1 MNDDRRRASGASRA
15 ARRRV
20 LLPAL
25 AAGVLALAGGAPPV
39 AATAPSTVAAQEPA
53 PVDVLPPVAVELV
66 RLDVVV
72 SEKRGKPRAGLT
84 REDFVVLEDGQPQ
97 EIVQFQAFSRPAPAP
112 AATRGAPPPEAEAN
126 PDAEKTEQLL
136 PARYV
141 VLAVDDLHMEMASL
155 VRARRAIERFIRE
168 DLRDED
174 QLALV
179 TTSGAHALSQEFTTD
194 RGLLLQT
201 LLRLS
206 PQSKRAEWMN
216 VPYLTDYQAELIEAG
231 DPLALDAAIQEIMA
245 AGTFQDA
252 DTAEQEARRKARLVL
267 SEAVYN
273 SRLTLE
279 TLERLCRGL
288 SSVSGRKAIFFVSD
302 GFVTGLTARTGSAF
316 DVRRITDAATRAG
329 VVVYTLDTRG
339 LIASPPSAT
348 ASSRVRTQPATVGLI
363 EAMRRRGDS
372 AALDAMN
379 AMSADTGGF
388 LVENNND
395 LRSGLR
401 EMAKDTETYYVLAY
415 EPANTKRDGAYRKIE
430 VKLPAVRGVKVRT
443 RSGYFAPDERRL
455 RVATSEEDRSRRE
468 EQRRSEMLI
477 ALSSL
482 APLSGIPVRLSADFV
497 SLESGVVQ
505 LVVSGSVDVRGLP
518 FARVRGRRQAT
529 LESVAVVY
537 DEQGEAKATL
547 PTERSEIS
555 VADADFERLARE
567 GVVYQRTQPLA
578 PGRYQVRLATRE
590 DATGLL
596 GSAWQWVEIPDLAPG
611 RLALSSLFLLREG
624 APAQAPAGSEAE
636 LVLQNAQARRR
647 FRRDESLY
655 AQLYA
660 YNPRRDP
667 AGAVDLVSQA
677 EVLRKGQLLG
687 TAAPEAIELGA
698 PGGPPQP
705 HTTRIRLRSFEPGDY
720 ELRVTVTD
728 RKASAIVSRRI
739 GFTVE

>member
-1 MNDDRRRASGASRA
+1 MKN
-15 ARRRV
+15 
-20 LLPAL
+20 AL
-25 AAGVLALAGGAPPV
+25 AALLAATGCAAGLLGSPLRLESAPPPPV
-39 AATAPSTVAAQEPA
+39 QEPEPA
-53 PVDVLPPVAVELV
+53 EVLPPVSVEVV
-66 RLDVVV
+66 RLEVVV
-72 SEKRGKPRAGLT
+72 SERRGKPRAGLT

-97 EIVQFQAFSRPAPAP
+97 QIVQFQAFTRPTPPPP
-112 AATRGAPPPEAEAN
+112 AAPGAPPAA
-126 PDAEKTEQLL
+126 AREQDEEESEELL
-136 PARYV
+136 PARYI

-245 AGTFQDA
+245 AGTFIDPES
-252 DTAEQEARRKARLVL
+252 AEKEALRKARLVL
-267 SEAVYN
+267 AEAVYN

-302 GFVTGLTARTGSAF
+302 GFVTGLSASSGSAF

-388 LVENNND
+388 LVENSND

-415 EPANTKRDGAYRKIE
+415 EPSNTKRDGGYRRIE
-430 VKLPAVRGVKVRT
+430 VKLPGVRGVKVRT
-443 RSGYFAPDERRL
+443 RSGYFAPDEGRL
-455 RVATSEEDRSRRE
+455 RVATSAQDRARRE

-497 SLESGVVQ
+497 SLEGGVTQ
-505 LVVSGSVDVRGLP
+505 LVVSGSVDVRALA
-518 FARVRGRRQAT
+518 FARVRGRRQAAI
-529 LESVAVVY
+529 ESVAVVY
-537 DEQGEAKATL
+537 DERGETRATL
-547 PTERSEIS
+547 PTERTEIS
-555 VADADFERLARE
+555 VSDADFERLARD

-590 DATGLL
+590 EATGLL
-596 GSAWQWVEIPDLAPG
+596 GSSWQWIEIPDLAPG
-611 RLALSSLFLLREG
+611 RLALSSLFLLKEG
-624 APAQAPAGSEAE
+624 EPAATAAAAAGAAPSAE
-636 LVLQNAQARRR
+636 GQLVLQNAQARRL

-660 YNPRRDP
+660 YNPRRD
-667 AGAVDLVSQA
+667 AGGAVDLVSQA
-677 EVLRKGQLLG
+677 QVLRRGELLG
-687 TAAPEAIELGA
+687 TGAPETIEPGA
-698 PGGPPQP
+698 PGAPPQP

-728 RKASAIVSRRI
+728 RKASAIVSRRV